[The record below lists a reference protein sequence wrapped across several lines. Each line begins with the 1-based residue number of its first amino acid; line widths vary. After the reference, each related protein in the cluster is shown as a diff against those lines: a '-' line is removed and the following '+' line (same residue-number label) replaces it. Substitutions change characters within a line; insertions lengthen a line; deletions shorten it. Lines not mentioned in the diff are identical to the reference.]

1 MKLAKLSD
9 FTNGWFI
16 GNFEPSLIKT
26 PAFEVAIHHYHKDYI
41 GQSHFHRLAGEANVV
56 ISGRLSAN
64 GVELGPGDIFYFHPE
79 EISSVKFLAD
89 TTLVI
94 IKIPSIPGDKYEA
107 L

>member
-26 PAFEVAIHHYHKDYI
+26 EAFEAAIHHYHKDYI

-56 ISGRLSAN
+56 ISGRLSVN
-64 GVELGPGDIFYFHPE
+64 GTELGPGDIFYFYPGE
-79 EISSVKFLAD
+79 VSSVKFLEN

-94 IKIPSIPGDKYEA
+94 IKIPSIPDDKYSA
-107 L
+107 